1 MEILKNK
8 FDSEKQSIV
17 DYSFELYKDKLIVGT
32 WGNISIRVN
41 DGHRDIFVV
50 TPSGMEYKN
59 TKISDIDIV
68 DSEGNILDGFR
79 KPSSELK
86 VHLEIYKQR
95 KDVNAVIHTHSTF
108 ASACAV
114 AGTEIPMI
122 IEDMIQHIGGEIKV
136 CPYALPGTE
145 ELAKNAAQALGSRN
159 GVLLKNHG
167 TVGVGPD
174 INYAYKSCVLIEKSA
189 KIMILSKILGH
200 MDVLNKDDAEKMINN
215 YNNFYGQK

>member
-1 MEILKNK
+1 MEVIKNK
-8 FDSEKQSIV
+8 FESEKKRIV
-17 DYSFELYKDKLIVGT
+17 DFCLKLYNDKLIVGT
-32 WGNISIRVN
+32 WGNVSIRVN
-41 DGHRDIFVV
+41 DCGRDLFIV
-50 TPSGMEYKN
+50 TPSGMEYED
-59 TKISDIDIV
+59 TKTSDIDIV
-68 DSEGNILDGFR
+68 DSEGKLIDGFR

-86 VHLEIYKQR
+86 MHLEIYRQR

-122 IEDMIQHIGGEIKV
+122 IEDMIQHIGGGIKV
-136 CPYALPGTE
+136 AKYALPGTE
-145 ELAKNAAQALGSRN
+145 ELAENAAKALGSRN

-174 INYAYKSCVLIEKSA
+174 INYAYKSCILIEKSA

-200 MDVLNKDDAEKMINN
+200 MDVLNRDDAENMINN
-215 YNNFYGQK
+215 YNNFYGQR